1 MKVSLLFKLVIF
13 SIIGII
19 AFCLVAIAFQIFSP
33 SALPHAFL
41 GALLGATVSALI
53 TEILLLG
60 QTGQEEINKRNVR
73 VFQKKSKIYHAY
85 IERLW
90 EILDKQKVSE
100 DDYKM
105 LLKYFS
111 TRLMIYMKDEPRKS
125 IAACLRKIGDCVYS
139 TDDES
144 FSVLKENIFGIIN
157 ILAKELNLGGEIDF
171 TLDSELEKPIYPAL
185 FKQAILNELNKA
197 LALALV
203 EERELKL
210 HEGKICKEDELIGY
224 TEYGGEYICF
234 DFRKFKGCKLL
245 IGSFSQYCPHGG
257 PWITLFIEKSIHG
270 VDSFRHNIYEEEGE
284 DYSELSK
291 YLVPISNEE
300 KEEED
305 GWLLLTSPE
314 GNPEELG
321 DFNAEDWLFLDNH
334 GAIEPY
340 RNDYQ
345 KIARILGKRAKYW
358 FDHGKIWDRENNNR
372 IPLLDF
378 LKEYAVNK
386 QGT

>member
-1 MKVSLLFKLVIF
+1 MKKITKKMWLKIFIFSLL
-13 SIIGII
+13 GII
-19 AFCLVAIAFQIFSP
+19 AFCLSAIAFGVFP
-33 SALPHAFL
+33 ANELPLSFIGACL
-41 GALLGATVSALI
+41 GAIISAIITQMLLT
-53 TEILLLG
+53 G
-60 QTGQEEINKRNVR
+60 QTEHEEIKTCNVR
-73 VFQKKSKIYHAY
+73 VYEKKSKIFQEY
-85 IERLW
+85 IEDLW
-90 EILDKQKVSE
+90 VILEDQKITAKQYEK
-100 DDYKM
+100 
-105 LLKYFS
+105 LIKYFS
-111 TRLMIYMKDEPRKS
+111 IRLMTYLKKEENQKS
-125 IAACLRKIGDCVYS
+125 IEEYLESIGEVVYH
-139 TDDES
+139 TKEAKTYEI
-144 FSVLKENIFGIIN
+144 LKKDVIGIIN
-157 ILAKELNLGGEIDF
+157 VLSDELELGGQID
-171 TLDSELEKPIYPAL
+171 LVVYNKLEKPLYPAL
-185 FKQAILNELNKA
+185 FKQAILNELNQFLMETK
-197 LALALV
+197 
-203 EERELKL
+203 EL
-210 HEGKICKEDELIGY
+210 HEGKICMEDELIGY

-234 DFRKFKGCKLL
+234 DFRKFKGCKLI

-257 PWITLFIEKSIHG
+257 PWLTLFIEKSIHG
-270 VDSFRHNIYEEEGE
+270 VDSFRQNIYEEEGE

-334 GAIEPY
+334 EAIEPY

-358 FDHGKIWDRENNNR
+358 FEHGQIWDRENNNR

-378 LKEYAVNK
+378 LREYAVNK